1 MVTAL
6 LAIVLV
12 LLSLGLVFY
21 LGRLVW
27 QAARV
32 PVSALFERQRMDRYL
47 AHARR
52 GDEYLQGGE
61 LARALAEFEAAFCP
75 HPARDRAAAQAVIN
89 HHIGLLSRLI
99 AAADHLQGERVRLIS
114 LAKADRLFQER
125 NVLQRRYLT
134 LLQSGSRQRLRE
146 LERDFRANTREL
158 RAALANLA
166 AEITAAQRS
175 ARYQH

>member
-1 MVTAL
+1 MATGL
-6 LAIVLV
+6 LAVVLV
-12 LLSLGLVFY
+12 FLSLALAFY
-21 LGRLVW
+21 LARLVW
-27 QAARV
+27 QAARA
-32 PVSALFERQRMDRYL
+32 PIGALFERQRMGRYV

-52 GDEYLQGGE
+52 GDEYLQSGDLG
-61 LARALAEFEAAFCP
+61 RALAEFEAAFYP
-75 HPARDRAAAQAVIN
+75 HPARDRATAQAAIN

-99 AAADHLQGERVRLIS
+99 AAADHLQGQRVRLIS

-134 LLQSGSRQRLRE
+134 LLQSGSRHRVRE

-158 RAALANLA
+158 RTAMANLA
-166 AEITAAQRS
+166 AEITAAHRS